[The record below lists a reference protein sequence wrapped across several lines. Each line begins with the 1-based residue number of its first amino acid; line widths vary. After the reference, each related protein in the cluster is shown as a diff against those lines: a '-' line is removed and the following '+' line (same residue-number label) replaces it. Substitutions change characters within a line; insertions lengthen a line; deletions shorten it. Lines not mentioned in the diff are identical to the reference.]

1 MSDPKAVD
9 PQRWF
14 SIWRSA
20 DRPAPDTDPA
30 DLGTAFGLEMS
41 MLEVPAEAPSPP
53 AAGRTAWV
61 RRLTT
66 RRRPAA

>member
-1 MSDPKAVD
+1 MSHPKA
-9 PQRWF
+9 PEAQRWF

-41 MLEVPAEAPSPP
+41 MLEALAEPAAP
-53 AAGRTAWV
+53 AAGRRPVGV
-61 RRLTT
+61 RRVAS
-66 RRRPAA
+66 RRRPAT

>member
-1 MSDPKAVD
+1 MSDPKAVH

-41 MLEVPAEAPSPP
+41 MLDSPVEP
-53 AAGRTAWV
+53 AAPAATRRPAWM
-61 RRLTT
+61 RRLAT
-66 RRRPAA
+66 RRRPAT

>member
-1 MSDPKAVD
+1 MSDPKTVH

-14 SIWRSA
+14 GIWRSA

-41 MLEVPAEAPSPP
+41 MLETAAEP
-53 AAGRTAWV
+53 AAASAG
-61 RRLTT
+61 
-66 RRRPAA
+66 RRPAWLRRPTNRRPAN

>member
-1 MSDPKAVD
+1 MSHPKAIP

-20 DRPAPDTDPA
+20 NRPAPDTDPA

-41 MLEVPAEAPSPP
+41 MLETTAVAAAP
-53 AAGRTAWV
+53 AAGRRPAWV
-61 RRLTT
+61 RRLTS
-66 RRRPAA
+66 RRRPAT

>member
-1 MSDPKAVD
+1 MSHPKVVH

-30 DLGTAFGLEMS
+30 DLGTAYGLEMS
-41 MLEVPAEAPSPP
+41 MLAPQAEP
-53 AAGRTAWV
+53 AAPVAAHRPAWIS
-61 RRLTT
+61 RLTT
-66 RRRPAA
+66 RRRAAT